1 MRSALGRIGPPSEA
15 EPALLSRDG
24 PRRDLTLLAAG
35 CVQGLY
41 SLCPPTYSP
50 LFQDL
55 GVSSHELHRP
65 QFSPHVAKRLVLVS
79 APWPDTTWEVPP
91 LPRLLCDRK
100 LPSFPG
106 TCETS
111 GTKPSRGGAALC
123 ARLLVGHLSRTR
135 PPFLKTLP
143 GLAMASADPTPA
155 FRTPHSL
162 PCSPRAQPHRPPTA
176 HPLCCLER
184 SPARA
189 TRASER

>member
-79 APWPDTTWEVPP
+79 APWPDTTWEVPHS
-91 LPRLLCDRK
+91 RGSSVTGSF
-100 LPSFPG
+100 LPS
-106 TCETS
+106 
-111 GTKPSRGGAALC
+111 RVLV
-123 ARLLVGHLSRTR
+123 RLQAQSHL
-135 PPFLKTLP
+135 
-143 GLAMASADPTPA
+143 GVA
-155 FRTPHSL
+155 L
-162 PCSPRAQPHRPPTA
+162 PCAPVF
-176 HPLCCLER
+176 
-184 SPARA
+184 
-189 TRASER
+189 